1 MFCMFSIFQG
11 KNIYQLISI
20 KKKSVDKIIVKYNEP
35 KKLKMV
41 KVNEIYIFFIAW
53 QNLDLG
59 LDLARSLETDTF
71 RLSFSGL
78 ALTVKNLK

>member
-1 MFCMFSIFQG
+1 MFSIFQG

-41 KVNEIYIFFIAW
+41 KVNEIYIFFIA
-53 QNLDLG
+53 
-59 LDLARSLETDTF
+59 
-71 RLSFSGL
+71 
-78 ALTVKNLK
+78 